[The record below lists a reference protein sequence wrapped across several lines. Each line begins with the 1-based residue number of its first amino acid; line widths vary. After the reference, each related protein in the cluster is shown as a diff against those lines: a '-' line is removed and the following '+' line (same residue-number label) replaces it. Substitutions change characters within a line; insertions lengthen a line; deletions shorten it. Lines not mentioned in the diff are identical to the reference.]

1 MGGKKKKGG
10 GGKGKKKGGGVD
22 DETKV
27 EMKRIIQEI
36 YNVPSIE
43 DYPTK

>member
-10 GGKGKKKGGGVD
+10 GGKKKGGAVD

-27 EMKRIIQEI
+27 EMKRIINEI
-36 YNVPSIE
+36 YNVSAIE
-43 DYPTK
+43 DYPTE